1 MSAAAQPRR
10 LKVIVAYDGTHYAG
24 WQVQPGKVT
33 IQGTLEQAL
42 EALTH
47 ETIRI
52 FCSGRTDTGVH
63 AVGQVIHFD
72 SRLDLAPWKWV
83 RGINRYL
90 PPEIQVTKV
99 SRAKPDFDARFS
111 AVGKEYRYFIWNA
124 PVMPPHLR
132 LYRAHVHKP
141 LDLEAM
147 KAAAALLQGTHD
159 FAPFSANPGYNRGG
173 TVRRLDR
180 VSLTK
185 KGYDLTLRVEG
196 EGFMYRMVRSLAG
209 YLIRVGL
216 GEIPPEK
223 TQDILRSGER
233 TARVPTAHPQGL
245 FLWRVKY

>member
-1 MSAAAQPRR
+1 MRIAAGVEYLGSA
-10 LKVIVAYDGTHYAG
+10 YCG
-24 WQVQPGKVT
+24 WQRLGHAPSVQACV
-33 IQGTLEQAL
+33 EA
-42 EALTH
+42 ALTRVAA
-47 ETIRI
+47 EPVSVV
-52 FCSGRTDTGVH
+52 CAGRTDTGVH

-72 SRLDLAPWKWV
+72 TRLDLAPWKWV